1 MLIEFAAV
9 FEEEMEDLADWVE
22 YLSDVGVAF
31 RYMLVLEGFSTDKHA
46 LQNINHLYLQ
56 LRVRYLLIDREED
69 VQNVGFLL
77 LVSEVVELGG

>member
-9 FEEEMEDLADWVE
+9 LKEEMEDLADWVE

-31 RYMLVLEGFSTDKHA
+31 RYMLVLESFSPHKHT
-46 LQNINHLYLQ
+46 LQDIDHLYLQ
-56 LRVRYLLIDREED
+56 LRVRYLLVDREED
-69 VQNVGFLL
+69 VQDVGFLL